1 MKRITLAL
9 LMLAGAVS
17 VSVST
22 TPALAQQNAVA
33 KPSASLDRPEEPNLV
48 FDDDGG
54 KAQIVPA
61 DLSVAAEKK
70 FHGGEV
76 MKAAQQVSIFLG
88 SGWGDAQV
96 RPRQVALGDL
106 SSRQAAGLEELKKNN
121 VHTLS
126 AAPKVEDFS
135 DLKNARVNDLTIQ
148 HKLSDLLA
156 SKAIPAPGPS
166 TIYVIYL
173 APGVNSTLGSNKAG
187 LDYAAYHNYVHL
199 DAGEIRYVVV
209 PFHEKEDRHTAAAAR
224 GFADAALNP
233 NGAGW
238 Y

>member
-1 MKRITLAL
+1 MKRITRAL

-17 VSVST
+17 ISM

-33 KPSASLDRPEEPNLV
+33 KPSTSLDHPEEPNLV

-54 KAQIVPA
+54 KTQIVPA
-61 DLSVAAEKK
+61 DLSVVVEKK
-70 FHGGEV
+70 FHSGEV

-96 RPRQVALGDL
+96 RPRQVALVDL

-121 VHTLS
+121 VRTLS
-126 AAPKVEDFS
+126 AAPKVEDFA
-135 DLKNARVNDLTIQ
+135 DLKNTRVNDLTIQ
-148 HKLSDLLA
+148 RKLSDLLA

-173 APGVNSTLGSNKAG
+173 APGVNSTLGANKAG

-199 DAGEIRYVVV
+199 DAGEVRYVVV

-224 GFADAALNP
+224 AFADTALNP
-233 NGAGW
+233 NGGGW